1 MNTVTVIASPRH
13 DGNCKKIVDKI
24 TEGIIEN
31 GGRNQIYFM
40 DELNIK
46 HCIACKKCKDLE
58 HPTKCI
64 IDDDFRMIMDK
75 VESGCALIFAAPN
88 YFGEINSLGHLFMER
103 FYSMTKT
110 TPNRLDGTGK
120 AIVIHTYGA
129 RNGYYDEY
137 INKRARLF
145 ESIGLN
151 VVAVLSVGENLPSKG
166 DNTEI
171 LRKAKE
177 IGLKL

>member
-1 MNTVTVIASPRH
+1 
-13 DGNCKKIVDKI
+13 
-24 TEGIIEN
+24 
-31 GGRNQIYFM
+31 
-40 DELNIK
+40 
-46 HCIACKKCKDLE
+46 
-58 HPTKCI
+58 
-64 IDDDFRMIMDK
+64 MIMDK

-120 AIVIHTYGA
+120 AVIIHTYGA
-129 RNGYYDEY
+129 RQGYYDEY

-151 VVAVLSVGENLPSKG
+151 VVAVLGVGENLPLKG
-166 DNTEI
+166 DSDEI
-171 LRKAKE
+171 LRKAKD
-177 IGLKL
+177 IGLNL